1 MLRLYIAYIEIIC
14 SKNKSLF
21 CKYINLYVANI
32 EICVFYK
39 FGATGAV
46 PAGAF
51 FSKNN
56 TFFKYVLKAHN
67 IDFRVLDT

>member
-1 MLRLYIAYIEIIC
+1 MIC
-14 SKNKSLF
+14 SKYKF
-21 CKYINLYVANI
+21 IYCKYTNLYVANI

-51 FSKNN
+51 FSAKIHLL
-56 TFFKYVLKAHN
+56 FF
-67 IDFRVLDT
+67 

>member
-1 MLRLYIAYIEIIC
+1 MLRLYIANIGIIW
-14 SKNKSLF
+14 SKYKCIF

-51 FSKNN
+51 FPAEI
-56 TFFKYVLKAHN
+56 TPFF
-67 IDFRVLDT
+67 